1 MPHQALPHRF
11 SLLHSKFLEG
21 MLCSQSSHFLALHS
35 LPSSL
40 HSNFYPH
47 WSCQDSSDLPY
58 HVAKPRGQFLTL
70 NSTWLLSS
78 NCWLLPLL
86 DHMLLSSYSFQDT
99 SLSWLSFL
107 TTLSQASVPPLLCS
121 TSTLG
126 LLLFSMYTLSQGN
139 SLQLHLSMI
148 PRLRIHGPHLLLVI
162 STWMSNRHVKTD
174 MAKTIFNCLFPSSP
188 FPPVNT
194 SLSQLNYSGQ
204 NSRCHP
210 WFFSFPQHP
219 LSEPWGFCGYH
230 LQ

>member
-1 MPHQALPHRF
+1 MPHRALPHCF

-21 MLCSQSSHFLALHS
+21 MLCSQNSHFLALHF

-47 WSCQDSSDLPY
+47 SSCQDSSDLPY
-58 HVAKPRGQFLTL
+58 HVAKPNGQFLTL

-86 DHMLLSSYSFQDT
+86 DHTLLSSYCFQDM
-99 SLSWLSFL
+99 SLSCFSFL
-107 TTLSQASVPPLLCS
+107 TTLSQASVSPLLCS
-121 TSTLG
+121 ACTLG
-126 LLLFSMYTLSQGN
+126 LLLFSMYTLPQGN
-139 SLQLHLSMI
+139 FLQLHLSMI
-148 PRLRIHGPHLLLVI
+148 PRLRIHGPHFLLVI
-162 STWMSNRHVKTD
+162 STWMSNRHVRID
-174 MAKTIFNCLFPSSP
+174 MAKAILNSLFLSSLL
-188 FPPVNT
+188 PPVNS
-194 SLSQLNYSGQ
+194 SLSQLNFSGQ
-204 NSRCHP
+204 NSRCHL